1 MSKQRR
7 TAVDKLR
14 TLLFGK
20 DLRITKG
27 EPYTQVREFDFSS
40 YYPEDKYISFQEKPE
55 ENVFDIRNYGA
66 VAGDPAVDNS
76 LAINS
81 AVIDAA
87 KCGGTV
93 LIDGGEYFSSTVVL
107 ESGITLFISEFSSL
121 TAVPSGKNFKN
132 KALVYGEGIENVT
145 ITGGGS
151 INGSGHLFGLKPLM
165 DKNMTEPD
173 KYIDV
178 IECAVITEPS

>member
-66 VAGDPAVDNS
+66 VAGDP
-76 LAINS
+76 
-81 AVIDAA
+81 
-87 KCGGTV
+87 C
-93 LIDGGEYFSSTVVL
+93 
-107 ESGITLFISEFSSL
+107 
-121 TAVPSGKNFKN
+121 
-132 KALVYGEGIENVT
+132 
-145 ITGGGS
+145 
-151 INGSGHLFGLKPLM
+151 
-165 DKNMTEPD
+165 
-173 KYIDV
+173 
-178 IECAVITEPS
+178 C